1 MITFYE
7 VSIHKDNVI
16 TDLHNRLGGNQSSSV
31 NVAFIGDGIN
41 DAPALAK
48 ADIGMAI
55 SSGTDIAIE
64 SADIVL
70 IGGRSNQIDLHG
82 VVNALQI
89 STATFNRIKINFLWA
104 IIYNIFMLPFAM
116 GCFYH

>member
-1 MITFYE
+1 MSLLIYIIVLEATK
-7 VSIHKDNVI
+7 VVVLMLHLLVI
-16 TDLHNRLGGNQSSSV
+16 C
-31 NVAFIGDGIN
+31 IN

-70 IGGRSNQIDLHG
+70 IGGRSNQTDLHG